1 MIGLTIQE
9 LLCSPG
15 WQHQEW
21 TEWTEWTRLIRV
33 ESLQK
38 PLKIV
43 LYLDLQEL
51 HVVFSDHSLSCQIDS
66 AVC

>member
-51 HVVFSDHSLSCQIDS
+51 HVVFSDHSLSRQIDS

>member
-15 WQHQEW
+15 WQHQ
-21 TEWTEWTRLIRV
+21 EWTEWTRLIRV

-51 HVVFSDHSLSCQIDS
+51 HVVFSDHSLSRQIDT